1 VSTPAIIEPVPRA
14 CYIVASDGR
23 KIMLSDLSNSAYEA
37 IHDMMI
43 RHKATGTVTLHFK
56 GGRFMEAKAEMSKLY
71 K

>member
-1 VSTPAIIEPVPRA
+1 
-14 CYIVASDGR
+14 
-23 KIMLSDLSNSAYEA
+23 MLSDLSNSAYEA